1 MTYIEKRVQQL
12 FAVDSIRLGKFIE
25 FIQFSLVFTILA
37 LISAY
42 LINKHL
48 FYSLT
53 EDDSLMKIIIIISLE
68 MAFLTIVVFYLR
80 KITLIIP
87 SIATLLFSN
96 FKPYTTIELAMH
108 MVLIFIFIGS
118 ISKVNDKGRFTQ

>member
-1 MTYIEKRVQQL
+1 
-12 FAVDSIRLGKFIE
+12 
-25 FIQFSLVFTILA
+25 
-37 LISAY
+37 
-42 LINKHL
+42 
-48 FYSLT
+48 
-53 EDDSLMKIIIIISLE
+53 

-118 ISKVNDKGRFTQ
+118 ISKVNDKVDLLNKKMNNYMQ